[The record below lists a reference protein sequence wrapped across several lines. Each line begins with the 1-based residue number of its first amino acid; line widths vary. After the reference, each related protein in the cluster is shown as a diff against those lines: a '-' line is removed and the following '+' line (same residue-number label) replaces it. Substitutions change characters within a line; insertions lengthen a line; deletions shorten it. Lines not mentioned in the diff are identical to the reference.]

1 MEFDSIYIVVL
12 SFSIIAFCLILS
24 LFILLC
30 LMNSP
35 KTYIYY
41 LVINLLILNNLHS
54 FSYLINW
61 VKQSTTL
68 LFDSNTLCQIQ
79 AFVMIFTSI
88 SNEFWAS
95 SIPLIYYLQ
104 NIKGEYYMKK
114 KFKYYFTS
122 FFILFNI
129 VPLLL
134 TLIFQ
139 RLDLLGINTLYCWVK
154 SDKIMIQIII
164 YSLRWFNIILSSFFT
179 LKIILY
185 LCSISIISKEEKK
198 KQIKYSVRLLLFPLI
213 QLVGITIPAIYRGLQ
228 WVNSNIEVSWM
239 KEAIVIMNSFQS
251 ILYPICFCLHSGMFS
266 YINHSC
272 RKEEEIDK
280 NNALFFTNSFIPLKE

>member
-79 AFVMIFTSI
+79 AFIMIFTSI
-88 SNEFWAS
+88 SNEF
-95 SIPLIYYLQ
+95 
-104 NIKGEYYMKK
+104 
-114 KFKYYFTS
+114 
-122 FFILFNI
+122 
-129 VPLLL
+129 
-134 TLIFQ
+134 
-139 RLDLLGINTLYCWVK
+139 
-154 SDKIMIQIII
+154 
-164 YSLRWFNIILSSFFT
+164 
-179 LKIILY
+179 
-185 LCSISIISKEEKK
+185 
-198 KQIKYSVRLLLFPLI
+198 
-213 QLVGITIPAIYRGLQ
+213 
-228 WVNSNIEVSWM
+228 
-239 KEAIVIMNSFQS
+239 
-251 ILYPICFCLHSGMFS
+251 
-266 YINHSC
+266 
-272 RKEEEIDK
+272 
-280 NNALFFTNSFIPLKE
+280 

>member
-1 MEFDSIYIVVL
+1 MSNELAKNIHLLL
-12 SFSIIAFCLILS
+12 S
-24 LFILLC
+24 
-30 LMNSP
+30 
-35 KTYIYY
+35 Y
-41 LVINLLILNNLHS
+41 LLILNNLHS

-79 AFVMIFTSI
+79 AFIMIFTSI

-95 SIPLIYYLQ
+95 SILLIYYVQ

-164 YSLRWFNIILSSFFT
+164 YSLRWFNIILS
-179 LKIILY
+179 K
-185 LCSISIISKEEKK
+185 
-198 KQIKYSVRLLLFPLI
+198 LFYFENNFI
-213 QLVGITIPAIYRGLQ
+213 
-228 WVNSNIEVSWM
+228 
-239 KEAIVIMNSFQS
+239 F
-251 ILYPICFCLHSGMFS
+251 MF
-266 YINHSC
+266 Y
-272 RKEEEIDK
+272 
-280 NNALFFTNSFIPLKE
+280 